1 MGRKYVDAWVQLI
14 AEDEAEGQLR
24 AVYQELLGEGRRST
38 VPGFLRLH
46 SLVPRAIIPLAQLHR
61 AVAYGPGELSRVQRE
76 LIATVVS
83 VINGCE
89 LCRELHSRLLLHRTR
104 DEALVAAVIS
114 DFRTAPLSAAD
125 RALLDY
131 AAKLTTTPGAV
142 AEKDVERLRH
152 LGLSDA
158 AIVEIAT
165 QTALFNYLNRV
176 IQGLG
181 LRDAA
186 LP

>member
-1 MGRKYVDAWVQLI
+1 MNAWVQTI
-14 AEDEAEGQLR
+14 AEDAAEGQLR
-24 AVYQELLGEGRRST
+24 AIYQELLGEGRRSS
-38 VPGFLRLH
+38 VPDFLRLH

-61 AVAYGPGELSRVQRE
+61 AIAYGPGELTRIQRE

-83 VINGCE
+83 VINGCA
-89 LCRELHSRLLLHRTR
+89 LCQELHSRLLLHRTR
-104 DEALVAAVIS
+104 DESLVAQVMR

-125 RALLDY
+125 RALLAY
-131 AAKLTTTPGAV
+131 AAKLTTSPGAV
-142 AEKDVERLRH
+142 VEEDVARLRQ
-152 LGLSDA
+152 LGLTDA

-181 LRDAA
+181 LGESA
-186 LP
+186 

>member
-1 MGRKYVDAWVQLI
+1 MNAWVQMI

-24 AVYQELLGEGRRST
+24 AVYQELLGEGRRSS
-38 VPGFLRLH
+38 VPDFLRLH

-61 AVAYGPGELSRVQRE
+61 AIAYGPGALSRVQRE

-83 VINGCE
+83 AINGCT
-89 LCRELHSRLLLHRTR
+89 LCQELHSRLLLHRTR
-104 DEALVAAVIS
+104 DETLVAQVLS
-114 DFRTAPLSAAD
+114 DFRTAPLAAVD
-125 RALLDY
+125 RALLEY
-131 AAKLTTTPGAV
+131 AAKLTTTPAAV
-142 AEKDVERLRH
+142 EESDVERLRQ

-181 LRDAA
+181 LGESS
-186 LP
+186 PP

>member
-1 MGRKYVDAWVQLI
+1 MNAWVQMI

-24 AVYQELLGEGRRST
+24 AVYQELLGEGRQGN
-38 VPGFLRLH
+38 VPDFLRLH
-46 SLVPRAIIPLAQLHR
+46 SLVPRAIAPLAQLHR
-61 AVAYGPGELSRVQRE
+61 AIAYGPGELSRVQRE

-83 VINGCE
+83 VINGCA
-89 LCRELHSRLLLHRTR
+89 LCQELHSRLLLHRTR
-104 DEALVAAVIS
+104 DEALVAQVLR
-114 DFRTAPLSAAD
+114 DFRSAPLSAAD
-125 RALLDY
+125 RALLEY
-131 AAKLTTTPGAV
+131 AAKLTTSPAAV
-142 AEKDVERLRH
+142 TQEDVDRLRR

-158 AIVEIAT
+158 AIVETAT

-181 LRDAA
+181 LGEPA

>member
-1 MGRKYVDAWVQLI
+1 MNAWVQMI

-24 AVYQELLGEGRRST
+24 AVYQELLGEGWRST
-38 VPGFLRLH
+38 VPDFLRLH

-61 AVAYGPGELSRVQRE
+61 AIAYGPGALSRVQRE

-83 VINGCE
+83 VINGCA
-89 LCRELHSRLLLHRTR
+89 LCQELHSRLLLHRTR
-104 DEALVAAVIS
+104 DETLVAAVMR
-114 DFRTAPLSAAD
+114 DFRTAPLAAAD
-125 RALLDY
+125 RALLEY
-131 AAKLTTTPGAV
+131 AAKLTTTPAAV
-142 AEKDVERLRH
+142 EESDVERLRH

-181 LRDAA
+181 LGESAC
-186 LP
+186 P

>member
-1 MGRKYVDAWVQLI
+1 MNAWVQI
-14 AEDEAEGQLR
+14 VAEEEAEGQLR
-24 AVYQELLGEGRRST
+24 AAYQELLGEGRRGN
-38 VPGFLRLH
+38 VPDFLRLH
-46 SLVPRAIIPLAQLHR
+46 SLVPGAIVPLAKLHR
-61 AVAYGPGELSRVQRE
+61 AIAYGPGELSRVQRE

-104 DEALVAAVIS
+104 DEALVVEVTR

-125 RALLDY
+125 RALLEY
-131 AAKLTTTPGAV
+131 AAKLTTAPAAAV
-142 AEKDVERLRH
+142 QEDVARLRA
-152 LGLSDA
+152 LGFSDA
-158 AIVEIAT
+158 AIVETAT

-181 LRDAA
+181 LGESA
-186 LP
+186 PP

>member
-1 MGRKYVDAWVQLI
+1 MNAWVQTI

-24 AVYQELLGEGRRST
+24 AVYQELLGEGRRSS
-38 VPGFLRLH
+38 VPDFLRLH

-61 AVAYGPGELSRVQRE
+61 AIAYGPGELTRVQRE

-83 VINGCE
+83 VINGCA
-89 LCRELHSRLLLHRTR
+89 LCQELHRRLLLHRTR
-104 DEALVAAVIS
+104 DEALVAEVMR

-125 RALLDY
+125 RALLAY
-131 AAKLTTTPGAV
+131 AAKLTTTPAQV
-142 AEKDVERLRH
+142 VEEDIERLRQ

-181 LRDAA
+181 LGESA
-186 LP
+186 

>member
-1 MGRKYVDAWVQLI
+1 MNAWVQMI

-24 AVYQELLGEGRRST
+24 AVYQELLGERPRGK
-38 VPGFLRLH
+38 VPDFLRLH
-46 SLVPRAIIPLAQLHR
+46 SLVPRAIAPLAQLHK
-61 AVAYGPGELSRVQRE
+61 AIAYGPGELSRVQRE

-83 VINGCE
+83 VINGCG
-89 LCRELHSRLLLHRTR
+89 LCQELHSRLLLHRTR
-104 DEALVAAVIS
+104 DEALVAQVLR

-125 RALLDY
+125 RALLEY
-131 AAKLTTTPGAV
+131 AAKLTAAPATV
-142 AEKDVERLRH
+142 AREDIDGLRQ

-181 LRDAA
+181 LGEPDA
-186 LP
+186 P

>member
-1 MGRKYVDAWVQLI
+1 MNAWVQMI

-24 AVYQELLGEGRRST
+24 AVYQELLGEGRRRA
-38 VPGFLRLH
+38 VPDFLRLH

-61 AVAYGPGELSRVQRE
+61 AIAYGPGELSRVQRE

-83 VINGCE
+83 AINGCA
-89 LCRELHSRLLLHRTR
+89 LCQELHSRLLLHRTR
-104 DEALVAAVIS
+104 DEALVAQVMR
-114 DFRTAPLSAAD
+114 DFRTAPLAAAD
-125 RALLDY
+125 RALLEY
-131 AAKLTTTPGAV
+131 AAKLTTAPAAV
-142 AEKDVERLRH
+142 AREDIDRLRQ

-158 AIVEIAT
+158 AIVEIAA

-181 LRDAA
+181 LGESS
-186 LP
+186 PP